1 MPSLVQLS
9 SARPRLSADR
19 PLSELQSSLA
29 VTSDE
34 VKGSDEEQEPGERG
48 IEEKETQMRL
58 ELEESSVTASRE
70 PENHMKVEKRK
81 T

>member
-1 MPSLVQLS
+1 M
-9 SARPRLSADR
+9 
-19 PLSELQSSLA
+19 
-29 VTSDE
+29 TSDE

-48 IEEKETQMRL
+48 MDEKETQMRL

-70 PENHMKVEKRK
+70 PENYMKGEKRK